1 MVVLQLTA
9 KLIASTMTTSTSP
22 ECFFLVVALM
32 RAKRKVRVAWTHLR
46 ATTVPVRALLQAC
59 RWSVQLALAGRAGGV
74 AWATHEENVHPT
86 INI

>member
-1 MVVLQLTA
+1 MPSRPSGLFLPPILICTDVINTWMVVLQLTA

-59 RWSVQLALAGRAGGV
+59 R
-74 AWATHEENVHPT
+74 
-86 INI
+86 